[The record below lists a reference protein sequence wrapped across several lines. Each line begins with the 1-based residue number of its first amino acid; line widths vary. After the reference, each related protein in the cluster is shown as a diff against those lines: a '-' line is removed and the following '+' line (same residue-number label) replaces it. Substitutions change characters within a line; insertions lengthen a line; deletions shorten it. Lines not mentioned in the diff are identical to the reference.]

1 MERHVI
7 CEYYKQLQNKIER
20 DLPIFICLVHRL
32 VGLIILNYNK
42 LMMRFFEIMAG
53 GHSYLQKDI
62 QLTTNN
68 GSTLHL
74 DILQRYLDSRH
85 YVKKLVRDD
94 WQFPCDPSVSKP
106 LRKLFEL

>member
-20 DLPIFICLVHRL
+20 DLPNYICLSRRL

-42 LMMRFFEIMAG
+42 LMIRFFKIMAG

-62 QLTTNN
+62 QLTINN

-74 DILQRYLDSRH
+74 DILQRYSDFRH
-85 YVKKLVRDD
+85 YVKKSVRDD
-94 WQFPCDPSVSKP
+94 WQFPCDPSVSKS